1 MKTNIF
7 RTLVLCLFLSLNH
20 ANPLS
25 AAASFFGQDPDIK
38 VVVSQK
44 RIWLVTDEISVKSL
58 TVQVMNAKGK
68 VVMEKNF
75 SSKMT
80 DWSLQIASLPEGT
93 YSVMVGSKKM
103 TEFTR

>member
-7 RTLVLCLFLSLNH
+7 RTIVLCLFLSLYH
-20 ANPLS
+20 ATS
-25 AAASFFGQDPDIK
+25 TAAATTSFGQDPDIK

-58 TVQVMNAKGK
+58 TVQVMNAAGK

-80 DWSLQIASLPEGT
+80 DWSLQIGSLPAGAYT
-93 YSVMVGSKKM
+93 VMVGSKKM
-103 TEFTR
+103 TDFKR